1 MFRIYG
7 DYMYYAFSF
16 VLPLL
21 LLAVTNGLVTSAYRR
36 AQGRRRRLTRQSG
49 DSERSITLVMILVVL
64 LFIICQA
71 PARVVQ
77 IVWSY
82 MYRDCRQLR
91 AIVIH
96 ASNMLEVLNSSLNF
110 VVYCLFHRRFR
121 AILRSYC
128 CWCCGGVGRSCRR
141 PADGSLS
148 LADGATRG
156 GPGETGTMLD
166 GTTSLLRIS
175 GEGEKICLKPSQS
188 HHPPP
193 SSICRT
199 SSTTI
204 FVINSD
210 NSTHGKYR
218 KFGSTLARLCWQLD
232 GPDAKSG
239 GTKSAGYS
247 SASPHLSRSDS
258 QHHCDCCFGRTLEKV
273 AERKQRRQA
282 DAEASKPAVPHAL
295 ELVEDN
301 NSFEMKSLV
310 HNLGKDGKLSSKCVA
325 MATHSRLSPAGD
337 RYKVDEVD
345 SKSSKVDVDDD
356 RRAAFEKLKLEDPFG
371 GVYMGPT

>member
-21 LLAVTNGLVTSAYRR
+21 LLAVANGLVTSAYRR

-121 AILRSYC
+121 AILRSYF

-166 GTTSLLRIS
+166 GRTSLLRIS
-175 GEGEKICLKPSQS
+175 GEGEKICLKPGQS
-188 HHPPP
+188 HHHPL
-193 SSICRT
+193 SSVCHT
-199 SSTTI
+199 SSSAI

-210 NSTHGKYR
+210 NSMHGKYR

-239 GTKSAGYS
+239 EAKSAGYS
-247 SASPHLSRSDS
+247 SASPCLSRSGS
-258 QHHCDCCFGRTLEKV
+258 QHRCDCCFGTTLGKDAV
-273 AERKQRRQA
+273 RKQRRHG
-282 DAEASKPAVPHAL
+282 EASKPAPPHAL

-310 HNLGKDGKLSSKCVA
+310 HKLGEDGKLSSKCVA

-337 RYKVDEVD
+337 RNKINEVD
-345 SKSSKVDVDDD
+345 SKSSKVDDD
-356 RRAAFEKLKLEDPFG
+356 RRTAFEKLKLEDPFG